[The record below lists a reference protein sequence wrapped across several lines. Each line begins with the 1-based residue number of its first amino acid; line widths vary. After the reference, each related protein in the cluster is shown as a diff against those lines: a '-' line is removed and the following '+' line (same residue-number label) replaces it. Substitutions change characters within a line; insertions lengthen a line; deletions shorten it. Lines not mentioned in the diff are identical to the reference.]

1 MAAGPPL
8 RRLSRQRVTVY
19 TLDPHV
25 RCLQHPGL
33 QTSRQRCRFVGGGHP
48 RCLSVGLGER
58 LRRIRSGGMA
68 QGRSWCHP
76 GPCRSSV
83 ENARCAT
90 QCFPCTRTKG
100 FWTHARNPYCPQ
112 GRGPGPVCGSGMA
125 RKPQG
130 RPKPTPRLS
139 RFLGRHARRLVAR
152 LLWSPASLTR
162 DRPLWSGALGFTILP
177 LRVGP
182 GDFAVG

>member
-1 MAAGPPL
+1 MAGGPPL
-8 RRLSRQRVTVY
+8 RRLSQQRVRVY

-25 RCLQHPGL
+25 RRLQHPGL
-33 QTSRQRCRFVGGGHP
+33 QTSRQRCRFVAGGTPQVSVSGAGREVTTHP
-48 RCLSVGLGER
+48 VGGV
-58 LRRIRSGGMA
+58 A

-76 GPCRSSV
+76 GACRSSV

-112 GRGPGPVCGSGMA
+112 GGALARSVGAAWQGSPKDAPNRLPGFPASSEG
-125 RKPQG
+125 
-130 RPKPTPRLS
+130 T
-139 RFLGRHARRLVAR
+139 LVAR